1 MSGAEGLRQ
10 WRSAICG
17 KVPYRLSGELRPV
30 KRLRPSQCR
39 PDTMRH
45 PTRLYKQKSFE
56 PPLAGIAAYLR
67 KRKKEG
73 LNLRVETA
81 RPGCTGP
88 RSAALRAFAQE
99 AN

>member
-1 MSGAEGLRQ
+1 MSGAQGLQQ

-17 KVPYRLSGELRPV
+17 KVPYRLLGGLRSV
-30 KRLRPSQCR
+30 KRPRPSQCR

-56 PPLAGIAAYLR
+56 PPLAGIAACLR

-73 LNLRVETA
+73 LKLRVETA
-81 RPGCTGP
+81 RLGCTGP
-88 RSAALRAFAQE
+88 KSAALRASAQE
-99 AN
+99 AG